1 MTFGPAGRDLPL
13 LPLYVDSAGYLR
25 AKGNFD
31 GPVGPS
37 WWGVRLWKA
46 QP

>member
-1 MTFGPAGRDLPL
+1 MLPL
-13 LPLYVDSAGYLR
+13 QIDRKGHLR

-37 WWGVRLWKA
+37 WWGVRT
-46 QP
+46 

>member
-1 MTFGPAGRDLPL
+1 M
-13 LPLYVDSAGYLR
+13 LPLYEDSRGYLR

-37 WWGVRLWKA
+37 WWGVRIWKA